1 MGNDGLFE
9 SVQGLNTIKNCEQW
23 SGKMAQLV
31 LSALQAWVP
40 KLNARNNVKTS
51 DGVIS
56 ACNPSV
62 REVEAGGSLK
72 LTAESVYCTSAFQNQ

>member
-1 MGNDGLFE
+1 
-9 SVQGLNTIKNCEQW
+9 
-23 SGKMAQLV
+23 MAQLV

-40 KLNARNNVKTS
+40 KLNSRNNVKTS
-51 DGVIS
+51 VGVIS

-62 REVEAGGSLK
+62 REAEAGGSLK